1 MVQRAGGGG
10 SQNPPLSRRRQV
22 RALAAETRAW
32 RLPHRE
38 SEPNSLR
45 GLARPGRKG
54 RGDTCR
60 RLEAE
65 VAPVESHRVC
75 HGSDAPL
82 GQVSPQVP
90 AERALAAG

>member
-1 MVQRAGGGG
+1 MRT
-10 SQNPPLSRRRQV
+10 
-22 RALAAETRAW
+22 LAAETRAW

-38 SEPNSLR
+38 SEPNSRR

-65 VAPVESHRVC
+65 VTPVQSHGAC
-75 HGSDAPL
+75 HASDAPL
-82 GQVSPQVP
+82 GQVAPQVP
-90 AERALAAG
+90 AELALAAG